1 MKDLVS
7 ENIAFREDGKVQS
20 LDVYAPRRVNMGIV
34 VIVLI
39 MMAKKMTKRAR
50 GLQSA

>member
-7 ENIAFREDGKVQS
+7 DNIAFREDGKIQS

-34 VIVLI
+34 IIVLI
-39 MMAKKMTKRAR
+39 MIISR
-50 GLQSA
+50 QNY